1 MTNEEFIEGFHF
13 YFDETGLMVMTDKYH
28 LERGFCCGKGCRHCP
43 FNYENV
49 DESQRK
55 ELLIKRKIDEKKK

>member
-1 MTNEEFIEGFHF
+1 
-13 YFDETGLMVMTDKYH
+13 MVMTDKYH